1 MKRIL
6 SFFLVT
12 ALAAAL
18 LVCPAAA
25 AGSAPGV
32 QVNAGSVTVQGL
44 SEQWNGLQ
52 LTLKL
57 NKAPSEGSFTFDPA
71 LSGEHIYTVCKADG
85 NSLTLYVTSWAGL
98 GTDGVLRLG
107 ALAAEGG
114 FTVQGASDLRLV
126 KVGANLEDAGSVTY
140 VDVSLNGGGNSGG
153 NGGSGGGNTGG
164 GSGGTRHGVKA
175 DAVDGGALK
184 ISTTHAARGETVT
197 VTATPHAG
205 YRLGSLAV
213 TDSAGNQVPVTDLGG
228 GKWSFTMPAGAVT
241 VTASFVSDQP
251 AGLPFQ
257 DVGSDDWYREA
268 VEYVYSAGLMNGT
281 DQDRFSP
288 DSTTTRGMVVTLL
301 HRYEGTP
308 EAGSSGFQ
316 DVPAGAYYEAAVNWA
331 AGSGVVNGI
340 SSTQFAPDQEIT
352 REQMAAIF
360 YRYAQKKG
368 MDVSGSAG
376 LSAYH
381 DGNAVSAYAVD
392 AVAWAVRT
400 GILTGTDATTL
411 LPDGPATRAQVATI
425 LMRFCTY
432 LENQ

>member
-12 ALAAAL
+12 VLAAAL

-32 QVNAGSVTVQGL
+32 RVDAGAVTVQGL
-44 SEQWNGLQ
+44 SGQWNGLQ

-71 LSGEHIYTVCKADG
+71 LSEDHIYTVCKADG
-85 NSLTLYVTSWAGL
+85 NDLTLYVTSRTIL
-98 GTDGVLRLG
+98 GTDGALRLG

-114 FTVQGASDLRLV
+114 FTVQGVSDLRLA

-140 VDVSLNGGGNSGG
+140 ENVSLNGGGNT
-153 NGGSGGGNTGG
+153 GGSSGGNTGG
-164 GSGGTRHGVKA
+164 GGGGSATRHGVKA
-175 DAVDGGALK
+175 DTVDGGALK
-184 ISTTHAARGETVT
+184 ISTTNAARGETVT

-213 TDSAGNQVPVTDLGG
+213 TDSAGNQVPVTDLGD

-257 DVGSDDWYREA
+257 DVGDNDWYREA

-288 DSTTTRGMVVTLL
+288 NSTTTRGMVVTLL
-301 HRYEGTP
+301 HRYEGAP
-308 EAGSSGFQ
+308 EAGSSGFL

-340 SSTQFAPDQEIT
+340 SSTQFAPDREIT

-368 MDVSGSAG
+368 VDVSGSAD

-381 DGNAVSAYAVD
+381 DGDEVSAYAVD

-400 GILTGTDATTL
+400 GIITGIDTATL
-411 LPDGPATRAQVATI
+411 LPHGPATRAQVATI